1 MSSARFVSFRNYVIT
16 ALVVTGFA
24 VMGVAAIG
32 AQTVNRVA
40 YYRDPAVHG
49 DTVVFT
55 AEGDLWTVPAAGG
68 VARRLT
74 SAPGTERGAKIS
86 PDGKTVAFY
95 ADYEGPTEVYTMPL
109 AGGLPERRTWDGWVQ
124 PVAWA
129 PDGRL
134 VVSTIRYAGLR
145 DMSLVLLGS
154 HGERER
160 IPLAT
165 GSEAA
170 YSADGKSLFFTRL
183 EDQGSH
189 TKRYKGGFT
198 QNVWRWDGSGE
209 AAPLT
214 PDYLGTSRDP
224 MVMNGRLL
232 FVSDR
237 GGVMNVFSAG
247 LDGKGVKQ
255 ESYQKIFDVESASS
269 WDGHV
274 VYASAGELWSL
285 DLATGQENRIPV
297 TLQSDFDQMREHWV
311 SKPMDYV
318 SDVHLS
324 PDGGMAVI
332 TARGEVFTA
341 PAKPG
346 RIAKVASDSAV
357 RFRNARFLPDGKNL
371 LMLSTET
378 GETEFWKYPAN
389 GEGSHEQWT
398 KGAKVLQWDGVV
410 SPDGKWLAHT
420 NKDQELLVYDVEKK
434 TDKRIVQSMVGDI
447 GDLSWSPDSRWL
459 AFSEGAKNMYVQL
472 KVLEVAT
479 GKLDALTSDRYDS
492 MSPVWSSDG
501 KWMYFLSDRS
511 LKTTVRSPWGPRR
524 PQPHFDRSV
533 KVFEVALL
541 PAQRSPFLPPD
552 ELHPD
557 EKEKPDEKKDD
568 SKQSTVEDKSLK
580 AADEKKG
587 QPKAA
592 GSAEK
597 DKSKDAKSVPE
608 VKIDFAGI
616 LERVTETPA
625 PAGNYYGLAATEK
638 RLCWLSQS
646 DEAEPKNS
654 VQCLDVAN
662 KGEGPD
668 TLMSDVKG
676 MEVSQDRKKILL
688 AKENDFFI
696 VDSDAKGAGLDPKE
710 LGKAKLDLSHW
721 QMSTIPRDEFRGIFF
736 DAWRLERDYF
746 YDRHMQGVDW
756 VAMRERYLP
765 LVDRVSDRDEL
776 NDVIAQMVSELSA
789 LHTFVG
795 GGDER
800 KPADNVD
807 LAALGADLRR
817 DEKAGGFVLMHVYA
831 HDPDMPE
838 DAPPF
843 ARQESMVQEGEVITS
858 IDGVETLRVTDERAL
873 LRGKAGTQVLLRVKG
888 KDGTM
893 RDVLVK
899 PVSAREDS
907 QLRYSE
913 WELQRRQKV
922 ENASANQIGYVHLRA
937 MGPEDIERWTREYYP
952 VFDRQGLIIDV
963 RHNNGGNIDSWLLGD
978 LLRKTWFYW
987 QPRVG
992 QPTWNMQYAFRGHIV
1007 VLCDQETASD
1017 GEAFAEGFKRFKM
1030 GTVIGMRTW
1039 GGEIWL
1045 SGSNTQAD
1053 GGVATAAEI
1062 GVYGPDGK
1070 WLIEGH
1076 GVDPD
1081 TVVDNLPHATF
1092 TGEDAQLDAA
1102 IALLKQQIAADPRPV
1117 PRAPVYPDKSFRYQ

>member
-1 MSSARFVSFRNYVIT
+1 MSSAQFISVRRCVTI
-16 ALVVTGFA
+16 ALVV
-24 VMGVAAIG
+24 MGVTAIE

-55 AEGDLWTVPAAGG
+55 AEGDLWTVPAVGG

-86 PDGKTVAFY
+86 ADGKTVAFY

-109 AGGLPERRTWDGWVQ
+109 AGGLPERRTWDGRVR

-134 VVSTIRYAGLR
+134 VVSTTRYAALH
-145 DMSLVLLGS
+145 DASLVLLAS

-165 GSEAA
+165 ASDAA

-183 EDQGSH
+183 GDQGSH
-189 TKRYKGGFT
+189 TKRYQGGFT
-198 QNVWRWDGSGE
+198 QNIWRWDGSGE

-214 PDYLGTSRDP
+214 ADYLGTSRDP

-237 GGVMNVFSAG
+237 GGVMNVFSAD

-255 ESYQKIFDVESASS
+255 ESHQKIFDVESASS
-269 WDGHV
+269 SDGHV

-285 DLATGQENRIPV
+285 DLATGQESRIPV

-311 SKPMDYV
+311 SKPMAYV

-341 PAKPG
+341 PAIPG
-346 RIAKVASDSAV
+346 RIAKVASDSAI
-357 RFRNARFLPDGKNL
+357 RFRSARFLPDGKNL

-389 GEGSHEQWT
+389 GEGPHEQWT
-398 KGAKVLQWDGVV
+398 RGAKVLQWDGVV

-420 NKDQELLVYDVEKK
+420 NKDQELLLYDVEKK

-447 GDLSWSPDSRWL
+447 NDLSWSPDSRWL
-459 AFSEGAKNMYVQL
+459 AFSEGAPNMYIQL

-479 GKLDALTSDRYDS
+479 GKLETLTSDRYDS
-492 MSPVWSSDG
+492 TNPVWSSDG

-511 LKTTVRSPWGPRR
+511 LKTTVRSPWGPRG
-524 PQPHFDRSV
+524 PQPHFDRAV
-533 KVFEVALL
+533 KVYELALM
-541 PAQRSPFLPPD
+541 PGQRSPFLPPD
-552 ELHPD
+552 ELHSD

-587 QPKAA
+587 PSKPA

-625 PAGNYYGLAATEK
+625 PAGNYDGLAATEK
-638 RLCWLSQS
+638 RLCWLSRT

-654 VQCLDVAN
+654 VQCLDIAN
-662 KGEGPD
+662 KGDGPD

-688 AKENDFFI
+688 AKEDDFFI
-696 VDSDAKGAGLDPKE
+696 VDSDAKGAGLDPKA

-721 QMSTIPRDEFRGIFF
+721 RMSTIPRDEYRGIFL

-746 YDRHMQGVDW
+746 YDRNMHGVDW

-800 KPADNVD
+800 KPTDNVD
-807 LAALGADLRR
+807 LAAFGADLRR
-817 DEKAGGFVLMHVYA
+817 DEKAGGFVVVHVFV
-831 HDPDMPE
+831 HDPDQP
-838 DAPPF
+838 DTAPPF
-843 ARQESMVQEGEVITS
+843 ARQESIVKEGEVITA
-858 IDGVETLRVTDERAL
+858 IDGMETLRVTDERAL
-873 LRGKAGTQVLLRVKG
+873 LRGKAGTQVLLQVKG

-899 PVSAREDS
+899 PVSARDDS

-922 ENASANQIGYVHLRA
+922 ESASANQIGYVHLTA
-937 MGPEDIERWTREYYP
+937 MGPGDIERWTREYYP
-952 VFDRQGLIIDV
+952 VFNRQGLIIDV
-963 RHNNGGNIDSWLLGD
+963 RHNHGGNIDSWLLGD
-978 LLRKTWFYW
+978 LLRKPWFYW
-987 QPRVG
+987 KPRVG

-1062 GVYGPDGK
+1062 GVYGPEGK

-1092 TGEDAQLDAA
+1092 AGEDAQLDAA
-1102 IALLKQQIAADPRPV
+1102 VALLKQQITADPRPV
-1117 PRAPVYPDKSFRYQ
+1117 PPPPAYPDKSFRYQ